1 MEDNKIRVG
10 ITHGDIN
17 GIGYEI
23 ILKTFNDP
31 TMFELC
37 TPIVYGSPKVA
48 TYHRKALNIDTNF
61 SIINNITEAEYGRL
75 NILPCVDDELKV
87 EIGRS
92 SNEAGQASLDA
103 LRKAIKD
110 YRNGLIDVLV
120 TAPVDN
126 STMQLG
132 EYHFVDQADYIVQA
146 FGDGQKALNIFVK
159 EDFRVALATG
169 YIGLGDVVSSL
180 TKNMLKEKI
189 EIFHH
194 TLIDDFGLDN
204 PRIAVLSLNP
214 YAGLNGLLG
223 NKEEQEIIIPA
234 IQEVVSEDILCFG
247 PYSVDGLMGSG
258 NYTHFDGILAMYYDQ
273 GLAAFKSLT
282 AEEGVKYIGGLPI
295 IYTSTAHGV
304 AYDIASQGKADESA
318 FRNAIYLALDIYRYR
333 NNEEEIHANPLKK
346 QYFDKRDD
354 SYKLKLDSTD
364 DTEDTL

>member
-31 TMFELC
+31 VMFEFC

-61 SIINNITEAEYGRL
+61 SIINNATEAEDGRL

-87 EIGRS
+87 EIGRP

-126 STMQLG
+126 TTMQLG
-132 EYHFVDQADYIVQA
+132 EYRYVEQSDYIAQA
-146 FGDGQKALNIFVK
+146 LGEEQKALNIFVK
-159 EDFRVALATG
+159 DDFRVALATG
-169 YIGLGDVVSSL
+169 YIAFGDVASSL
-180 TKNMLKEKI
+180 TEQILKEKI

-194 TLIDDFGLDN
+194 ALVDDFGLDK
-204 PRIAVLSLNP
+204 PRIAVFSLNP
-214 YAGLNGLLG
+214 HAGLKGLLG
-223 NKEEQEIIIPA
+223 KEEQEIIIPA
-234 IQEVVSEDILCFG
+234 MQEATSEGILCFG

-258 NYTHFDGILAMYYDQ
+258 NYTHFDGILAMYHDQ

-295 IYTSTAHGV
+295 VYTSTVHGV
-304 AYDIASQGKADESA
+304 AYDIAGQGKADENA
-318 FRNAIYLALDIYRYR
+318 LRNAIYLALDIYRYR

>member
-31 TMFELC
+31 TMFDFC

-48 TYHRKALNIDTNF
+48 AYHRKALNIDTNF
-61 SIINNITEAEYGRL
+61 SIINNTTEAVDGRL
-75 NILPCVDDELKV
+75 NVLPCVDDDLKV
-87 EIGRS
+87 EMGHPFA
-92 SNEAGQASLDA
+92 EAGQASLDA
-103 LRKAIKD
+103 LRQAIND
-110 YRNGLIDVLV
+110 YRDGLIDVLV

-126 STMQLG
+126 STMQNE
-132 EYHFVDQADYIVQA
+132 EYHFVDQADYIIQEL
-146 FGDGQKALNIFVK
+146 GEGQPSLNIFVK
-159 EDFRVALATG
+159 DDFKVALATG
-169 YIGLGDVVSSL
+169 YIALGDVIPSL
-180 TKNMLKEKI
+180 TKNTLKEKI
-189 EIFHH
+189 ETFYH

-214 YAGLNGLLG
+214 HVGMKGLLG
-223 NKEEQEIIIPA
+223 KEEQEIIIPA
-234 IQEVVSEDILCFG
+234 MQEIASEDILCFG
-247 PYSVDGLMGSG
+247 PYSVAGLMGSG
-258 NYTHFDGILAMYYDQ
+258 NYTFFDGILAMYYDQ

-282 AEEGVKYIGGLPI
+282 TEEGVRYIGGLPI
-295 IYTSTAHGV
+295 VYTSTAHGV
-304 AYDIASQGKADESA
+304 AYDIASQGKADETA
-318 FRNAIYLALDIYRYR
+318 LRNAIYLAVDIYRYR

-364 DTEDTL
+364 DTEVTL